1 MEGGITTSV
10 GEPDDAGTRRGNP
23 HPLVV
28 GSTVFGGKASCKK
41 KGIRVCQ
48 APGTA
53 PCLNI
58 PAHLLSSPALKCS
71 IICRRSGIA
80 MRLLC

>member
-1 MEGGITTSV
+1 MCA
-10 GEPDDAGTRRGNP
+10 GEPASANGCTGNP
-23 HPLVV
+23 KREVV

-41 KGIRVCQ
+41 NGIRVCQ

-58 PAHLLSSPALKCS
+58 PAHLLSAPALKCS